1 MHLVRKAR
9 FASTEPTPEEAA
21 LKLLE
26 LKWERSPSPCHDYLF
41 YISRS
46 PDHLRLAT
54 ASSDSHTDNVTEIW
68 ELPERRMSYR
78 LQTPGASAISLEWL
92 KDEAFVTAG
101 HDSLLTIRREDSV
114 LGQ

>member
-1 MHLVRKAR
+1 MHFFRKSHL
-9 FASTEPTPEEAA
+9 ASTNPTPENAA
-21 LKLLE
+21 LNLLE
-26 LKWERSPSPCHDYLF
+26 LKWERTPSPSHDYLF

-46 PDHLRLAT
+46 PDNLRMAT
-54 ASSDSHTDNVTEIW
+54 ASSDSHTDHVTEIW
-68 ELPERRMSYR
+68 EIPERRMSYR